1 MSVRRRGRDGKL
13 ERLRD
18 VSLFSA
24 CSKRELARIA
34 SLADELDVPEGRVL
48 TRQGEPGRE
57 FFVIVA
63 GKAKVSVRG
72 KRTRTLGPGSSFGEM
87 ALFDQGPRSA
97 TVTALTEMHLLVLDS
112 RSFSSLISEVPS
124 VAAKIFQ
131 AMAQLVRQAEDDAVH

>member
-1 MSVRRRGRDGKL
+1 MAVGRKGRDAKV

-34 SLADELDVPEGRVL
+34 SLADEIDVPEDRVL

-57 FFVIVA
+57 FFIIVD

-72 KRTRTLGPGSSFGEM
+72 KRTRTLGAGSSFGEM

-97 TVTALTEMHLLVLDS
+97 TVTASTEMHLLVLES
-112 RSFSSLISEVPS
+112 RSFSSLVSEVPS

-131 AMAQLVRQAEDDAVH
+131 AMAQRLREAEDDAVH